1 MIDNLNAIH
10 QTFDGIIPRAVLD
23 VAHHGSPEMVAFIR
37 ARGEVA
43 GFRSMVIGQIE
54 IIRKRRADGSYYPAL
69 IEDLACYVR
78 QHRAWRR
85 IAHELHAKVF
95 GAIPAIRKAA

>member
-1 MIDNLNAIH
+1 MTNLSNI
-10 QTFDGIIPRAVLD
+10 QQQFDGVIPRAVLD
-23 VAHHGSPEMVAFIR
+23 VVCYGSPEMVAYIP
-37 ARGEVA
+37 ARREVA

-54 IIRKRRADGSYYPAL
+54 IILQRRADGSFYPSL
-69 IEDLACYVR
+69 YDDLACYRR

-85 IAHELHAKVF
+85 IAHDLHAKVF